1 SPVRTRAALS
11 NAGTGR
17 IDAGLVV
24 DPTDPALMTPVTIEF
39 LTPTTY
45 SINGSG
51 SFAYSADAA
60 IAMNGWEIRINGA
73 PQAGDQ
79 FTVAPNSG
87 GVGDNRNALALAG
100 LQSQSLL
107 DGGSATYGER
117 YERVVGEVANR
128 SRQAALGRDT
138 QRLLVD
144 QARAARDAVSGVNLD
159 EEAAQMLRFQ
169 QAYQAAAQVIATAD
183 GLFQTLLDALRR

>member
-1 SPVRTRAALS
+1 
-11 NAGTGR
+11 
-17 IDAGLVV
+17 
-24 DPTDPALMTPVTIEF
+24 
-39 LTPTTY
+39 
-45 SINGSG
+45 
-51 SFAYSADAA
+51 
-60 IAMNGWEIRINGA
+60 
-73 PQAGDQ
+73 
-79 FTVAPNSG
+79 
-87 GVGDNRNALALAG
+87 
-100 LQSQSLL
+100 
-107 DGGSATYGER
+107 
-117 YERVVGEVANR
+117 VVGEVANR